1 MFFLG
6 KDKRTD
12 IFWCIVWIFITAPA
26 SLGFGQTRSFS
37 DIFPE
42 LDGEKKQIALSADGF
57 VIAGKG
63 IALQRIVPAGYEFA
77 VQQAIL
83 KNAYITESILLISS
97 QKTMVL
103 TIYNALQNIR
113 GIKGISYHSATKD
126 ADVPLFE
133 DATRV
138 KSDKDTSAIPDPPRA
153 PAIPGTE
160 RWYVRL
166 KDANFGNS
174 YYRVDIV
181 ANSRAI
187 ICTLT
192 NIRDLSFLF
201 VPVIKN
207 EKFIAQLYFEPA
219 VDGLVIYSV
228 ASADVS
234 DFFASKIHVPS
245 AVQKRLEVIK
255 QWVIDGIR

>member
-6 KDKRTD
+6 KSKRAD
-12 IFWCIVWIFITAPA
+12 VFWCVLCMFVTAPV
-26 SLGFGQTRSFS
+26 LGQNRSFA
-37 DIFPE
+37 DVFPE
-42 LDGEKKQIALSADGF
+42 LDEEKTQIALSADGF
-57 VIAGKG
+57 VTAGKG
-63 IALQRIVPAGYEFA
+63 TALQRIVPAGREFA

-83 KNAYITESILLISS
+83 KNAYITESVSLISS
-97 QKTMVL
+97 QKTTVL
-103 TIYNALQNIR
+103 TIYNALLNIR
-113 GIKGISYHSATKD
+113 DIKGILYHSATKD

-133 DATRV
+133 DATRI

-153 PAIPGTE
+153 LATPSTE

-174 YYRVDIV
+174 YYRVDIA

-192 NIRDLSFLF
+192 NFRDISFLF
-201 VPVIKN
+201 IPVIKK
-207 EKFIAQLYFEPA
+207 EKFIAQIYFEPVA
-219 VDGLVIYSV
+219 DGLVIYGV

-245 AVQKRLEVIK
+245 AVQKRLEVIER
-255 QWVIDGIR
+255 WVIGGLGRE